1 MTKLNQP
8 LAMRAVDDDEQRS
21 ATAPGEQSFRL
32 VSFNQRAL
40 LQIRIAFFFV
50 TGKEKERDSDR
61 KKKRKRTRSHCEDA
75 GEERIRKR
83 EEGVT
88 GARNRQWKKEEKK

>member
-1 MTKLNQP
+1 MT
-8 LAMRAVDDDEQRS
+8 
-21 ATAPGEQSFRL
+21 G
-32 VSFNQRAL
+32 
-40 LQIRIAFFFV
+40 
-50 TGKEKERDSDR
+50 

-88 GARNRQWKKEEKK
+88 GARSRQWKKEEKK